1 MRVVN
6 DLKQHMLTVNQYK
19 RYISII
25 IKQDISYQKI
35 NTVQDHY
42 LVKEDDSL
50 FWAFYIVTFGMD
62 KYIMNKGKNY
72 NIQQDIKI
80 SSIESIKHNKDIL
93 KNHGI
98 KKTELEENLLY
109 GKEITY
115 CSFLY
120 LCMLFKQNIVI
131 IDNRVYY
138 ECIGN
143 TSDDKITMFKKSN
156 HHYAIYNKLEKDYS
170 IHYYKINKISKPIL
184 AISSYKLNELQDI
197 CKKLKLEL
205 DGKKKDLYE
214 RIVKCIN

>member
-1 MRVVN
+1 MKLMN
-6 DLKQHMLTVNQYK
+6 DLKQHMLTIDQYK

-25 IKQDISYQKI
+25 IKQDISYEKI

-42 LVKEDDSL
+42 LVKDDDSL

-80 SSIESIKHNKDIL
+80 SSIESIKHHKDIIKNNGL
-93 KNHGI
+93 KKN
-98 KKTELEENLLY
+98 ELEQNLLY
-109 GKEITY
+109 DKEISY
-115 CSFLY
+115 SSFLY
-120 LCMLFKQNIVI
+120 LCMIFKQNIVI

-143 TSDDKITMFKKSN
+143 TSDDTITMFKKNN
-156 HHYAIYNKLEKDYS
+156 HHYAIYNNVEKGYQEN
-170 IHYYKINKISKPIL
+170 YYKINKISKPIL

-197 CKKLKLEL
+197 CKKLKVEL